1 MAQVSI
7 VVPVYEVEKYIRK
20 CIESIQA
27 QTFSDFELI
36 LVDDGSK
43 DASGRICDEYAK
55 KDKRIR
61 VIHKENKG
69 VSEARN
75 DGIKDSM
82 GEYICFIDADDW
94 IEKTMLESCI
104 NNIIETDSD
113 AVCHG
118 YKQELWKGESIVNV
132 EEKNVTDSFETL
144 THDDIS
150 EKMEVFWSCCS
161 NYVWNYL
168 FKREIIKEE
177 SFPDIK
183 ISEDHI
189 FVLNILKKCRK
200 LSFLKDVSYHYCMR
214 MGSTAN
220 RWDDTGLFCQIKM
233 IEACNGF
240 MEEFEISESRKR
252 KLMAQITLN
261 AYSYAI
267 YMFCFPECKLSIRE
281 KMSQLKNMKNQLKID
296 ELIPYATVQDLSLL
310 EKIKKKC
317 ICWKLERILLL
328 TGPVFMKIVRRAG

>member
-7 VVPVYEVEKYIRK
+7 IVPVYEVEKYIRK

-69 VSEARN
+69 VSAARN

-118 YKQELWKGESIVNV
+118 YKL
-132 EEKNVTDSFETL
+132 
-144 THDDIS
+144 
-150 EKMEVFWSCCS
+150 C
-161 NYVWNYL
+161 
-168 FKREIIKEE
+168 KRTIKH
-177 SFPDIK
+177 F
-183 ISEDHI
+183 
-189 FVLNILKKCRK
+189 
-200 LSFLKDVSYHYCMR
+200 
-214 MGSTAN
+214 
-220 RWDDTGLFCQIKM
+220 
-233 IEACNGF
+233 
-240 MEEFEISESRKR
+240 
-252 KLMAQITLN
+252 
-261 AYSYAI
+261 
-267 YMFCFPECKLSIRE
+267 
-281 KMSQLKNMKNQLKID
+281 
-296 ELIPYATVQDLSLL
+296 LIPT
-310 EKIKKKC
+310 
-317 ICWKLERILLL
+317 
-328 TGPVFMKIVRRAG
+328 